1 MALQKNQNPNHPKLG
16 SSIKVEPIRELK
28 DIKNIKKLLADHPRN
43 LCLFT
48 LGINTAY
55 RANEL
60 LSIRIGQVRHLQP
73 GDTLDLKQS
82 KNKKYR
88 MTTVNQ
94 TAIDTIQNYIAWKE
108 SEKRPA
114 HDDDFL
120 FTGQRGPIT
129 ENYLN
134 NLVKDWCQHF
144 RIPGNYGSHTLRKT
158 FGYQA
163 RVQHN
168 VSIPILVDLFGH
180 SSQKQT
186 LDYLC
191 IQANE
196 VKDVFMNMNL

>member
-1 MALQKNQNPNHPKLG
+1 MALQKHQNPNHPKRG

-28 DIKNIKKLLADHPRN
+28 DIKNIKKLLANHPRD

-60 LSIRIGQVRHLQP
+60 LSIRVGQVRHLKS

-94 TAIDTIQNYIAWKE
+94 TAIDTIQDYLAWKA
-108 SEKRPA
+108 SKKRPP
-114 HDDDFL
+114 HEDDFL

-144 RIPGNYGSHTLRKT
+144 RIPGAYFYNYER
-158 FGYQA
+158 
-163 RVQHN
+163 
-168 VSIPILVDLFGH
+168 
-180 SSQKQT
+180 
-186 LDYLC
+186 
-191 IQANE
+191 
-196 VKDVFMNMNL
+196 